1 MVVTEWMLKWGMRL
15 YPPLLF
21 QRIWV
26 RSFATDF
33 KGVSVVIRK
42 SLLNKNYNNSIF
54 GGTLFAAADPFYPVL
69 FHQIF
74 LRKGYN
80 VIVWLKSAEIQY
92 LKPAAT
98 HMHFDISIDDAT
110 IAEAEQ
116 MLLTDGKFIR
126 TFEIGIFNKQ
136 NELCVVVQAEA
147 YARKLD
153 WQPE

>member
-1 MVVTEWMLKWGMRL
+1 MRL

-26 RSFATDF
+26 RGFAKDF

-42 SLLNKNYNNSIF
+42 SFLNKNYNNSIF

-74 LRKGYN
+74 LRKGHN

-92 LKPAAT
+92 LKPAAG
-98 HMHFDISIDDAT
+98 HMHFDISIDDVT
-110 IAEAEQ
+110 IAEAEEI
-116 MLLTDGKFIR
+116 LRKEGKFIK
-126 TFEIGIFNKQ
+126 TFQIEIFNKQ
-136 NELCVVVQAEA
+136 NELCVVVQTEA
-147 YARKLD
+147 YARRLD